1 MNANA
6 ARTLAALSE
15 HIRAQAM
22 QRFHLLQL
30 HLEGTMSLTQV
41 AQVHAVPLRTLQH
54 WMRRYRAQGVAGLAR
69 KARTD
74 RGRQRRVTPE
84 LTHFIEGL
92 ALRKPPP
99 SVATIHRQVVAL
111 ATQQGRH
118 APSYRSV
125 YEIVKRLAP
134 ALVTLAHDGT
144 KAYREAFDL
153 LHRRE
158 ADRPNAIWQADHTQ
172 LDLWLLDDK
181 GQPVRPWL
189 TVILDDYSRAVA
201 GFGVNLTAPSA
212 IQTSLVLRQALW
224 RKTHPQW
231 QVCGIPDSFYTDH
244 GSDFT
249 SQHLE
254 QVSADLRMTLVFS
267 EAGMPRGRGR
277 IERFFRTVNQLFLC
291 TLPGYAPAGGPSVT
305 PVLTLSALE
314 DRLLTFL
321 VEHYNHRR
329 HSETGHAPQAC
340 WEQGGFLPR
349 LPDSLEEL
357 DLLLLTVAKARRVQR
372 DGIRFQ
378 GVRYLDPTLAAYIGE
393 SVIIRYDPRDM
404 AEIRVFHNNTFLCRA
419 VSPELAGET
428 LSLRDLIR
436 ARNRRRRDLRHTLQE
451 RQRTVDALLDT
462 RRWTPSEEEA
472 GTLLSTPEPLPAKL
486 KRYIND

>member
-1 MNANA
+1 MNDESPP
-6 ARTLAALSE
+6 RLVVLSE
-15 HIRAQAM
+15 HERAQALA
-22 QRFHLLQL
+22 RFHLLQL
-30 HLEGTMSLTQV
+30 NLEGNVPLAHV
-41 AQVHAVPLRTLQH
+41 ARLHGVPLRTLQH
-54 WMRRYRAQGVAGLAR
+54 WMRRYQARGVAGLTR

-84 LTHFIEGL
+84 LTRFIEGL
-92 ALRKPPP
+92 ALGKPPP
-99 SVATIHRQVVAL
+99 LVATIHRQVVAL
-111 ATQQGRH
+111 ATQQGSH

-125 YEIVKRLAP
+125 YAIVKRLAP

-153 LHRRE
+153 LYRRE

-172 LDLWLLDDK
+172 LDLWLLDDR
-181 GQPVRPWL
+181 GQPARPWL

-212 IQTSLVLRQALW
+212 IQTSLVLRQAMW
-224 RKTHPQW
+224 RKTHPRW
-231 QVCGIPDSFYTDH
+231 QVRGIPDSFYTDH

-249 SQHLE
+249 LQHLE
-254 QVSADLRMTLVFS
+254 QVSADLRMTLIFS

-291 TLPGYAPAGGPSVT
+291 TLPGYAPAGSSSVT
-305 PVLTLSALE
+305 PVLTLSTLE
-314 DRLLTFL
+314 ERLLTFL
-321 VEHYNHRR
+321 VEQYNHRR
-329 HSETGHAPQAC
+329 HSETGIAPQTR

-349 LPDSLEEL
+349 LPDSLEQL
-357 DLLLLTVAKARRVQR
+357 DLLLLTVATARRVQR

-378 GVRYLDPTLAAYIGE
+378 GVRYLDSTLAAYVGE
-393 SVIIRYDPRDM
+393 FVMIRYDPRDM
-404 AEIRVFHNNTFLCRA
+404 AEIRVFYNNQFLCRA

-436 ARNRRRRDLRHTLQE
+436 ARNRRRRNLRQTLQE

-462 RRWTPSEEEA
+462 RRWAPTEEESRPPP
-472 GTLLSTPEPLPAKL
+472 STPEPQPAGL